1 MYTLRHSPGHQVHAL
16 KGHTNVVSCMSLLP
30 DEKGLLSGSWDG
42 TVRVSRLGSAP
53 WIVLQSRR
61 TAGAY
66 NPQEWDLNTGQTV
79 RTYPTHGPQL
89 SSLALRPFG
98 LPLSPS
104 PSPRAGDD
112 EDGPRENKSVSVGP
126 DFFEKKEGSVLDAD
140 AEQNAVE
147 ANGQHPSAGSP
158 VPDQA
163 NAGENEES
171 GQNGS
176 NGPGGSIGPDGWNGP
191 NGLNGANVDAV
202 DAGEADVDMDKAS
215 SHDSLF
221 DEDEDADAD
230 GVAESD
236 SVAPSNDV
244 TNTATN
250 TAAATPTSVVP
261 SASVRTQTLAL
272 ALPGIPRANSAG
284 STAGPSQAP
293 NRNGT
298 GTGAGTGAS
307 ALTQQ
312 APRAGAASSI
322 PVLSP
327 ATYRQFSD
335 DVLLYSSMDGQ
346 VVLIDRRVPSYEGTS
361 GGVGRLL
368 PGERAPPWCMSVS
381 ADLKRS
387 EGVPPTRSSHLLVI
401 CEAWVTASAAQ

>member
-1 MYTLRHSPGHQVHAL
+1 MDCA
-16 KGHTNVVSCMSLLP
+16 
-30 DEKGLLSGSWDG
+30 
-42 TVRVSRLGSAP
+42 
-53 WIVLQSRR
+53 QSRW
-61 TAGAY
+61 TTGTH

-104 PSPRAGDD
+104 PSPRAGDE
-112 EDGPRENKSVSVGP
+112 EDGPRENISVSVGP
-126 DFFEKKEGSVLDAD
+126 DFFERKEGSVHD
-140 AEQNAVE
+140 AEAQNAVE
-147 ANGQHPSAGSP
+147 ANGEHPSAGSP

-163 NAGENEES
+163 NVGGDEES
-171 GQNGS
+171 GQNES
-176 NGPGGSIGPDGWNGP
+176 NGP
-191 NGLNGANVDAV
+191 NGLTGAII
-202 DAGEADVDMDKAS
+202 DAGADVDMDKAS

-261 SASVRTQTLAL
+261 SVSVRPQTLAL
-272 ALPGIPRANSAG
+272 ALPGVPRANSAG
-284 STAGPSQAP
+284 SAAGSSAAP
-293 NRNGT
+293 NRSGT
-298 GTGAGTGAS
+298 GTGAS
-307 ALTQQ
+307 APAQQ

-381 ADLKRS
+381 ASLRNEARAS
-387 EGVPPTRSSHLLVI
+387 RRLCPRTSSSL
-401 CEAWVTASAAQ
+401 